1 MKLKRKDERQGDYS
15 RLITKTYL
23 WGFGMLLAAV
33 IIIAL
38 FYAIF
43 WQNKGGDFVV
53 SLLQNFFP
61 MDYYDALY
69 IYQTVFRNNITL
81 IWLLAIAIVFFLLFY
96 FFIRRFTRYFNEIN
110 GGIDALVKQD
120 GKDIVLPPEMSATE
134 KNLNTVRR
142 TLEKRTLEAQLAE
155 QKKND
160 LVMYLAHDIKT
171 PLTSVI
177 GYLSLLDEAPD
188 MPSAQ
193 RVKYVHITLNKA
205 YRLETLINEFF
216 EITRYHQQQIRLEK
230 EPIDLYYMLVQMI
243 DEFYPILSENGNK
256 AVLCADENLAVW
268 GDAVKLARVFNNILK
283 NAAAYSDPGTEIAI
297 DAREQGDHVAVSFAN
312 RGITIPPEKLEALFE
327 KFFRLDEARTS
338 NTGGSGLGLSI
349 AREIVSLHGGTIE
362 AKSEN
367 RQTVFTVLLP
377 KGDAVKN

>member
-1 MKLKRKDERQGDYS
+1 MKRKDERQGDYS

>member
-1 MKLKRKDERQGDYS
+1 
-15 RLITKTYL
+15 
-23 WGFGMLLAAV
+23 MLLAAV
-33 IIIAL
+33 VIIAL

-53 SLLQNFFP
+53 SLLQSFFP
-61 MDYYDALY
+61 MDYYDALS

-120 GKDIVLPPEMSATE
+120 GKYIVLPPEMSATE
-134 KNLNTVRR
+134 KNLNTVRQ

-216 EITRYHQQQIRLEK
+216 EITRYNLQQIRLEK

-256 AVLCADENLAVW
+256 AVLRADEHLTVC

-283 NAAAYSDPGTEIAI
+283 NAAAYSDPGTEIVIVAK
-297 DAREQGDHVAVSFAN
+297 EQGDKVAVSFAN
-312 RGITIPPEKLEALFE
+312 HGVTIPPEKLEALFE
-327 KFFRLDEARTS
+327 KFFRLDEARAS

-349 AREIVSLHGGTIE
+349 AREIISLHGGTIE

-377 KGDAVKN
+377 KGDA

>member
-1 MKLKRKDERQGDYS
+1 MKRKEERQGDYS

-69 IYQTVFRNNITL
+69 VYQTVFRNNITL

-120 GKDIVLPPEMSATE
+120 GKYIVLPPEMSATE
-134 KNLNTVRR
+134 KNLNTVRQ

-188 MPSAQ
+188 MPSTQ
-193 RVKYVHITLNKA
+193 RGKYVHITLNKA

-216 EITRYHQQQIRLEK
+216 EITRYNLQQIRLEK

-243 DEFYPILSENGNK
+243 DEFYPILSGNGNK
-256 AVLCADENLAVW
+256 AVLRADENLSVC

-297 DAREQGDHVAVSFAN
+297 VAEEQGNQVTVSFAN

-349 AREIVSLHGGTIE
+349 AREIISLHGGTIE

-377 KGDAVKN
+377 KGDVAKN

>member
-1 MKLKRKDERQGDYS
+1 
-15 RLITKTYL
+15 
-23 WGFGMLLAAV
+23 MLLAAV

-38 FYAIF
+38 FYVLF

-53 SLLQNFFP
+53 SLLQDIFP
-61 MDYYDALY
+61 MDYYDALD

-81 IWLLAIAIVFFLLFY
+81 IWLVAIAIVFFLLFY
-96 FFIRRFTRYFNEIN
+96 FFIRRFTHYFNEIN
-110 GGIDALVKQD
+110 RGIDSLVKQD
-120 GKDIVLPPEMSATE
+120 GNDIVLPPEMSATE

-142 TLEKRTLEAQLAE
+142 TLEKRTLEAYLAE

-188 MPSAQ
+188 MPAAQ
-193 RVKYVHITLNKA
+193 RAKYVHITLNKA

-216 EITRYHQQQIRLEK
+216 EITRYNLQQIRLEK
-230 EPIDLYYMLVQMI
+230 ESIDLYYMLVQMI
-243 DEFYPILSENGNK
+243 DEFYPILAENGNK
-256 AVLCADENLAVW
+256 AVLRADENLTVR

-283 NAAAYSDPGTEIAI
+283 NAAAYSDPGTEIVIVAEE
-297 DAREQGDHVAVSFAN
+297 RGDKVAVSFEN
-312 RGITIPPEKLEALFE
+312 QGITIPPEKLEALFE

-367 RQTVFTVLLP
+367 HHTTFIVLLP
-377 KGDAVKN
+377 KDMPEILTST